1 MRSLDRKRIKQI
13 AGQLLPGLVFCLAA
27 GAVYQVLGEISPR
40 QLLSELEKISGSR
53 LLLAALCALCSYL
66 VLSGYDWSAL
76 RYLKQRVPFKTI
88 ALATFCGCAI
98 ANSLG
103 LNIISGGSVRYRIY
117 ASAGLGIF
125 DVARITVFGMVA
137 FGLCIAVI
145 SGAALAVYPDIF
157 SEIFRV
163 SPIGLRAIGLSALGI
178 FSVLVILAFARRD
191 PIRVGPW
198 TFRLPS
204 GRIAFAQLAI
214 SVTDILAAGGCLYI
228 LLPQADIPFLG
239 FLVVYAVG
247 IVAGMASHVPGGL
260 GVFDGI
266 ILLTFRS
273 TVSPESLA
281 AGLLV
286 YRAVYNLVPLLIAIA
301 MLTVRELAERSA
313 MEGAE

>member
-1 MRSLDRKRIKQI
+1 MRNLDRKRIKRT
-13 AGQLLPGLVFCLAA
+13 AGQLLPVLVFCLAA
-27 GAVYQVLGEISPR
+27 GAVYQVLGDINPR
-40 QLLSELEKISGSR
+40 QLWCELEKLSGSR

-76 RYLKQRVPFKTI
+76 RYLKRRVPFKTI
-88 ALATFCGCAI
+88 ALATFCGCAV

-145 SGAALAVYPDIF
+145 AGAALAVYPDVF
-157 SEIFRV
+157 SGFFRI
-163 SPIGLRAIGLSALGI
+163 SPSGLRAIGLSALGL
-178 FSVLVILAFARRD
+178 FSVLAILAFAQRD
-191 PIRVGPW
+191 AIRVGPW
-198 TFRLPS
+198 SFKLPS
-204 GRIAFAQLAI
+204 GQIALAQLAI

-228 LLPQADIPFLG
+228 LLPEADIPFLG

-247 IVAGMASHVPGGL
+247 IVVGMASHVPGGL

-286 YRAVYNLVPLLIAIA
+286 YRAVYNLVPLLIAIG
-301 MLTVRELAERSA
+301 MLTVREFAERGA

>member
-1 MRSLDRKRIKQI
+1 MRDLDRKRIKQI
-13 AGQLLPGLVFCLAA
+13 AGHLLPVLVFCLAA
-27 GAVYQVLGEISPR
+27 AAVYQVLGDISPR
-40 QLLSELEKISGSR
+40 QLLSELEKLSGSR
-53 LLLAALCALCSYL
+53 LLLAALCAICSYL

-76 RYLKQRVPFKTI
+76 RYLEHRVPYKTI
-88 ALATFCGCAI
+88 ALATFCGCAV

-103 LNIISGGSVRYRIY
+103 FNIISGGSVRYRIY

-137 FGLCIAVI
+137 FGACIAVI
-145 SGAALAVYPDIF
+145 AGAALAVYPDMF
-157 SEIFRV
+157 SGFFRINPRV
-163 SPIGLRAIGLSALGI
+163 LRAIGLSALGL
-178 FSVLVILAFARRD
+178 FSVLLILAFARRD
-191 PIRVGPW
+191 PIRVGLW
-198 TFRLPS
+198 TFKLPS
-204 GRIAFAQLAI
+204 GRITLAQLAI

-228 LLPQADIPFLG
+228 LLPEADIPFLG

-260 GVFDGI
+260 GVFEGI

-286 YRAVYNLVPLLIAIA
+286 YRAVYNLAPLMIAIG
-301 MLTVRELAERSA
+301 MLTVRELAERRA
-313 MEGAE
+313 IEGAE

>member
-1 MRSLDRKRIKQI
+1 MRKLDRSRIKRT
-13 AGQLLPGLVFCLAA
+13 AGQLLPVLVFCLAA
-27 GAVYQVLGEISPR
+27 GAVFQVLGDINPR
-40 QLLSELEKISGSR
+40 QLLSELEKLSGSR

-76 RYLKQRVPFKTI
+76 RYLKRRLPFKTI
-88 ALATFCGCAI
+88 ALATFCGCAV

-103 LNIISGGSVRYRIY
+103 FNIVSGGSVRYRIY
-117 ASAGLGIF
+117 ASAGLGIL

-137 FGLCIAVI
+137 FGMSIAVI
-145 SGAALAVYPDIF
+145 AGAALAVYPDMF
-157 SEIFRV
+157 SGFFTV
-163 SPIGLRAIGLSALGI
+163 SPSGLRAIGLSALGL
-178 FSVLVILAFARRD
+178 FSILLILAFAQRD

-198 TFRLPS
+198 AFKLPS
-204 GRIAFAQLAI
+204 GRIALAQLAI

-228 LLPQADIPFLG
+228 LLPQTDIPFLG
-239 FLVVYAVG
+239 FLVVYAVA

-273 TVSPESLA
+273 TLSPESLA

-286 YRAVYNLVPLLIAIA
+286 YRAVYNLVPLLIAIG
-301 MLTVRELAERSA
+301 MLTVRELAERGT